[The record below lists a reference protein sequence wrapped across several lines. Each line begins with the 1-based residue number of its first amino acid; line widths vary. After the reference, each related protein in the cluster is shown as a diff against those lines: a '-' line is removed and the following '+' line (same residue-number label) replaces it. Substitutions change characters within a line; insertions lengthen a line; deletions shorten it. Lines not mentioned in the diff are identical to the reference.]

1 MEKKQYNILRF
12 LIFTLVLNLSIY
24 LTYDPGYLLFFFGN
38 QPPVEFYLPIVLI
51 KMLGIHA
58 ALALLVFLASR
69 MFYSFSHLY
78 RLLVSS
84 ILTPVIYFFYTIFGL
99 DRSHNFFHGE
109 PPNWLVVLLI
119 LAFIEIQNKNM
130 KDKVFK
136 DYFSILTNTYEENWN
151 VDEY

>member
-1 MEKKQYNILRF
+1 MDKKQYNILRF
-12 LIFTLVLNLSIY
+12 LIFTLVLNLGIY
-24 LTYDPGYLLFFFGN
+24 LTYDPGYLLIFFGN
-38 QPPVEFYLPIVLI
+38 KPPLEFYLPIVLL

-58 ALALLVFLASR
+58 ALALFVFLASR

-84 ILTPVIYFFYTIFGL
+84 ILAPVIYFFYTLFGL

-109 PPNWLVVLLI
+109 PPNWLVLLLI

-136 DYFSILTNTYEENWN
+136 DYFAILTNTYEEDRN

>member
-1 MEKKQYNILRF
+1 MEKKQYNILRL
-12 LIFTLVLNLSIY
+12 LIITLGLNLGIY
-24 LTYDPGYLLFFFGN
+24 LTYDPGYLLIFFGN
-38 QPPVEFYLPIVLI
+38 KPPVEFYLPIVLL

-84 ILTPVIYFFYTIFGL
+84 ILAPVIYFFYTLFGL
-99 DRSHNFFHGE
+99 DRSHNFFDGE

-130 KDKVFK
+130 KDKAFK
-136 DYFSILTNTYEENWN
+136 DYFAILTNTYEEDRN

>member
-1 MEKKQYNILRF
+1 MEKKQYNILRL
-12 LIFTLVLNLSIY
+12 LIITLGLNLGIY
-24 LTYDPGYLLFFFGN
+24 LTYDPGYLLIFFGN
-38 QPPVEFYLPIVLI
+38 KPPVEFYLPIVLL

-84 ILTPVIYFFYTIFGL
+84 ILAPVLYFFYTIFGL
-99 DRSHNFFHGE
+99 DRNHNFFHGE

-136 DYFSILTNTYEENWN
+136 DYFAILTNTYEENWN